1 MVETFIFILGLA
13 IGGGLTY
20 TIASKLLGQNDSTV
34 ILVERER
41 ELANLKND
49 LKTKDENSQIIQN
62 LLSDER
68 AKNAG
73 LIAKSQAETKSNEE
87 KHRLLVDAQE
97 SLKSQFALLSREALS
112 QNNDSFLK
120 LAQSNLEKFQQ
131 AAQGDLDKRGQAI
144 SALVKPINDTLAKV
158 ETTQREMERARE
170 GAYQS
175 VLSQATTMKE
185 MAEGLRLE
193 TGNLTKAL
201 RSPTIRGRWGEIQ
214 LKRVVELAGMLEHCD
229 FDTQVSVKSDG
240 GLQRPDMVVRLP
252 GRKTLVIDAKAPL
265 EHYLSSI
272 ESVDENQRGL
282 HLKNHARVV
291 GDHVK
296 KLGAK
301 SYWDQFQDAPEF
313 VVLFLPGEHFFA
325 AALEQDGSLIEVGA
339 DHRVI
344 IATPTT
350 LIALLRT
357 VAFGWRQDALTQ
369 NAAKIADLGREL
381 FDRLS
386 NFGDHFGKVGES
398 LNRAVEN
405 YDRAVGT
412 LESRVFVT
420 ARKFA
425 ELESSPIDGEIKQL
439 DTLGRTTREVKLLE
453 GKN

>member
-1 MVETFIFILGLA
+1 MVEVIVFVTGLA
-13 IGGGLTY
+13 IGGGLAY
-20 TIASKLLGQNDSTV
+20 YIASKLLGQNDKAV

-41 ELANLKND
+41 EILNLKND
-49 LKTKDENSQIIQN
+49 LRTKDENSQIVQN

-68 AKNAG
+68 VKNAG
-73 LIAKSQAETKSNEE
+73 LIAKSQAETKANEE
-87 KHRLLVDAQE
+87 KQKLLLEAQE
-97 SLKSQFALLSREALS
+97 SLTAQFALLSQRALS

-131 AAQGDLDKRGQAI
+131 AAQGDLDKRGLAI
-144 SALVKPINDTLAKV
+144 SELVKPINETLAKV
-158 ETTQREMERARE
+158 ESTQREMERVRE

-229 FDTQVSVKSDG
+229 FDTQVSTKGEG
-240 GLQRPDMVVRLP
+240 GVLRPDMVVHLP
-252 GRKTLVIDAKAPL
+252 GQKTLVIDAKAPL

-272 ESVDENQRGL
+272 EAADEAQRGL

-291 GDHVK
+291 ADHVK

-301 SYWDQFQDAPEF
+301 SYYDQFNNAPEF

-325 AALEQDGSLIEVGA
+325 AALEMDGSLIEVGA
-339 DHRVI
+339 DLKVI

-357 VAFGWRQDALTQ
+357 VAYGWRQDALTQ
-369 NAAKIADLGREL
+369 NAAKIADLGKEL

-386 NFGDHFGKVGES
+386 NFGDHFGRVGES

-405 YDRAVGT
+405 YDKAVGT

-420 ARKFA
+420 ARKFS
-425 ELESSPIDGEIKQL
+425 ELESTPIDGKIEPL
-439 DTLGRTTREVKLLE
+439 TTLGRTTREVKLLE
-453 GKN
+453 GKG